1 MLASVPDETR
11 HCNAEYLTLYEH
23 FILNCL
29 VRNRA
34 HFYYDSIDY
43 KNAPDIN
50 TVKDLYLEHFQ
61 DLFHTPIKIVKA
73 DSVDAIEHKS
83 NTVINNLL
91 GLDSVSYKNSKNRKS
106 NYIEYDI

>member
-1 MLASVPDETR
+1 MLE
-11 HCNAEYLTLYEH
+11 LTLYEH

-50 TVKDLYLEHFQ
+50 TLKDLYLEHFQ
-61 DLFHTPIKIVKA
+61 GLLGQPVKTVKSSTA
-73 DSVDAIEHKS
+73 DVIENRS
-83 NTVINNLL
+83 NTIIDKLL
-91 GLDSVSYKNSKNRKS
+91 GNDANSYKTSKHRKA
-106 NYIEYDI
+106 NYQVIDVG

>member
-1 MLASVPDETR
+1 MIE
-11 HCNAEYLTLYEH
+11 LTLYEH

-34 HFYYDSIDY
+34 HFFYDSIDY

-50 TVKDLYLEHFQ
+50 TLKDLYLEHFQ
-61 DLFHTPIKIVKA
+61 GLFDKPIKAVKA
-73 DSVDAIEHKS
+73 DSVDATEHKS
-83 NTVINNLL
+83 NTIINNLL

-106 NYIEYDI
+106 NYQVTDL